1 MQPLPAPHGDK
12 LTALLAN
19 PKLPTC
25 DVPRV
30 QEAIARYQQ
39 WREAMHLV
47 NSADKPAIDK
57 IVALLNAYK
66 QFVEVDLIFDSE
78 DDFLYRQKGQLK
90 LDNTILEEFLPLF
103 VTAALQP
110 YLEGYALVVGPL
122 TCFSSLR
129 FESSLTDA
137 QIGGG
142 MQLREKAHDF
152 AIGRAVHIRAAYS
165 PDFADSAVAETNLAY
180 IAAECKTN
188 LDKTMFQEAAA
199 TALDLKIAVP
209 GARYFLLC
217 EWLDMSPISTHT
229 TAIDEIII
237 LRKAKRLPA
246 NIRAHFNTV
255 AGRKANRDIL
265 LQYLETH
272 PLAVDTFVRFL
283 EHIQRLFSINEE
295 AQVLERGYF

>member
-1 MQPLPAPHGDK
+1 MQDLPTPHGDK

-19 PKLPTC
+19 PKLPAC
-25 DVPRV
+25 DAPRLR
-30 QEAIARYQQ
+30 EAIARYQQ
-39 WREAMHLV
+39 WREVMLLTDSTNKAAIEQLV
-47 NSADKPAIDK
+47 TR
-57 IVALLNAYK
+57 LNAYK
-66 QFVEVDLIFDSE
+66 KFIEVDLIFDSE

-90 LDNTILEEFLPLF
+90 LDNTILEEFLPLL
-103 VTAALQP
+103 VTATLQP
-110 YLEGYALVVGPL
+110 HLESYALELGPL

-137 QIGGG
+137 QVGGG
-142 MQLREKAHDF
+142 LQLREKAHDF
-152 AIGRAVHIRAAYS
+152 AIGRSVYLRAAYS
-165 PDFADSAVAETNLAY
+165 QDFAESAVAGTHLAY
-180 IAAECKTN
+180 VAAECKTN

-199 TALDLKIAVP
+199 TALDLKTAVP